1 MAFIDTEEN
10 QYSRYIENRHSQ
22 LASKHGRDNVFIT
35 EVNGEVVTLVGEGV
49 GLIEP
54 LEVATTQFS
63 EGVEIDGYPVEPAL
77 VPLFEEP
84 VSWFEGNHD
93 LFELAAG
100 GTGRVCSL
108 SPSGIV
114 FLDFGNR
121 RFYEERVDRYG
132 TNETIGSVPIVATEA
147 DAIASDEHSTWIS
160 TDNTSVWTYEYVP
173 FVEPV
178 QTTAQLEAQL
188 GSICSNTP
196 EWDDLFEATTA
207 VYADELAD
215 ELAADA

>member
-1 MAFIDTEEN
+1 MAFVDTEEN

-22 LASKHGRDNVFIT
+22 LASEHGRDNVLIT
-35 EVNGEVVTLVGEGV
+35 EVDGEVVTLVGEDV

-63 EGVEIDGYPVEPAL
+63 EGIEIDGYPVEPAL

-84 VSWFEGNHD
+84 VSWFEGHHD
-93 LFELAAG
+93 LFELTAG
-100 GTGRVCSL
+100 GIGKPCAL
-108 SPSGIV
+108 SPTGIV
-114 FLDFGNR
+114 LLDFGKR
-121 RFYEERVDRYG
+121 RFYEDRVERYV
-132 TNETIGSVPIVATEA
+132 TNDTLDGIPIVASED
-147 DAIASDEHSTWIS
+147 DAIASSEHSTWIS
-160 TDNTSVWTYEYVP
+160 TDESSVWTYEYIP

-188 GSICSNTP
+188 ESILSNTP
-196 EWDDLFEATTA
+196 DWDDLFEATAA
-207 VYADELAD
+207 VYADEMAE